1 MVIADKDDL
10 IADGVDGLRVST
22 SIVGAAVDGLENST
36 TAGVTVDELEVGTSV
51 CAAADGLRV
60 DSSTVGAAFS

>member
-22 SIVGAAVDGLENST
+22 SIVGAAVDGLENI
-36 TAGVTVDELEVGTSV
+36 VDDNIVGAKV
-51 CAAADGLRV
+51 ED
-60 DSSTVGAAFS
+60 STVGATVDGLE